1 MQIVHRTSHTEKLA
15 FTAKPDAATRK
26 ALTAAGWR
34 YNGLHWWRN
43 VNHTAIRKAKDLPAF
58 LTPID
63 QPEAATA

>member
-43 VNHTAIRKAKDLPAF
+43 VNHTVIRRPKDLSA
-58 LTPID
+58 LLAPID